1 MQKFKSLYILGYSGH
16 AYVVLDIALGNGFV
30 PKGYFDF
37 QKAQSNP
44 YQISYLGDENK
55 LDLTSIVGNGV
66 AFPAIG
72 SNQIRKR
79 VYQLLTEQAIEQT
92 VLIDKSASVS
102 IMASIGNSSLV
113 APKAV
118 VNSKSIIGD
127 ACIINTGAIIEHECT
142 IGDFS
147 HIAPGSVLTG
157 NVSIGKNVLVGAG
170 SVVRPGITVCD
181 DVIIGVGSVV
191 VRDILEEGIYVGNPA
206 KRLR

>member
-1 MQKFKSLYILGYSGH
+1 MQKFKSLFILGYSGH
-16 AYVVLDIALGNGFV
+16 AYVVLDIALSNGFV

-44 YQISYLGDENK
+44 YQISYLGNENTI
-55 LDLTSIVGNGV
+55 DLSSIVGSNFV
-66 AFPAIG
+66 FPAIG
-72 SNQIRKR
+72 SNQIRKK
-79 VYQLLTEQAIEQT
+79 VYHLLKEQAIEQT
-92 VLIDKSASVS
+92 VLVDKSASVS
-102 IMASIGNSSLV
+102 TMASIGNSSLV

-118 VNSKSIIGD
+118 INSRAIIGE
-127 ACIINTGAIIEHECT
+127 ACVINTGAIIEHECK
-142 IGDFS
+142 IDDFS

-170 SVVRPGITVCD
+170 SVVRPGITICD

-191 VRDILEEGIYVGNPA
+191 VRDILEKGTYAGNPA